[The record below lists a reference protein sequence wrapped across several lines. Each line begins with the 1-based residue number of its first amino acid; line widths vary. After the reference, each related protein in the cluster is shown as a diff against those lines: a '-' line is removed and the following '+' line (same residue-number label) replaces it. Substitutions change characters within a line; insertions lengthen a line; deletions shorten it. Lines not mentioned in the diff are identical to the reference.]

1 MDQASSISAGALKT
15 FVHRCGIVAG
25 LSPEDASRLVD
36 GVVEADLRGVASH
49 GVSRLPTY
57 LRALAGGVVNP
68 SPAVQVL
75 RSKGAVEVLDADN
88 GLGVIVG
95 QQAMERAV
103 NLAGEFGVGT
113 VSVRNSN
120 HSGMLAAH
128 VLKAPPHGAVGFFTS
143 NGPAI
148 MAPFGGREP
157 RLGNGP
163 VAYAIPRRQS
173 EPLVLDMACSATN
186 RGRIRLLAEAGETL
200 PPGWALDETG
210 LPTQD
215 ASAALRGVVL
225 PAGGHRG
232 SGLAVVNEV
241 LAAALPGASLAV
253 DMPRAFLQEGAR
265 VLDSWQ
271 CGHLAMAFDI
281 DAFTDMTSFLDEVE
295 RLCTALKDCPPVEGT
310 SEVLLPGEIES
321 RTKAARL
328 REGVPLSAAVIAR
341 LDEIADELSADRLDR

>member
-15 FVHRCGIVAG
+15 FVHRCGIAAG

-68 SPAVQVL
+68 RPAVQVL

-103 NLAGEFGVGT
+103 KRAGEFGVGT

-163 VAYAIPRRQS
+163 VAYAIPRRQAS
-173 EPLVLDMACSATN
+173 RSFWTWLAPQPTGAASGCSPKRARRSRPVGHWTRPAYLLRTPAPLCAVLC
-186 RGRIRLLAEAGETL
+186 
-200 PPGWALDETG
+200 
-210 LPTQD
+210 
-215 ASAALRGVVL
+215 
-225 PAGGHRG
+225 
-232 SGLAVVNEV
+232 
-241 LAAALPGASLAV
+241 
-253 DMPRAFLQEGAR
+253 
-265 VLDSWQ
+265 
-271 CGHLAMAFDI
+271 
-281 DAFTDMTSFLDEVE
+281 
-295 RLCTALKDCPPVEGT
+295 CPPAATGVQGWRSSMRYWLRRYRERRWPLTCLVRSYKKEQGSST
-310 SEVLLPGEIES
+310 PGNVVTWRWRLISTPS
-321 RTKAARL
+321 RT
-328 REGVPLSAAVIAR
+328 
-341 LDEIADELSADRLDR
+341 

>member
-15 FVHRCGIVAG
+15 FVHRCGTVAG

-49 GVSRLPTY
+49 GISRLPTY
-57 LRALAGGVVNP
+57 LRALARGVVNP
-68 SPAVQVL
+68 RPAVQVL

-103 NLAGEFGVGT
+103 NLAREFGVGT

-163 VAYAIPRRQS
+163 VALRHPSASERAARFGHGVLRNQPGPHPAFRRSGRDAPARLGTGRDRPTYAGRQRRFAWCC
-173 EPLVLDMACSATN
+173 VA
-186 RGRIRLLAEAGETL
+186 RRR
-200 PPGWALDETG
+200 PPGF
-210 LPTQD
+210 
-215 ASAALRGVVL
+215 RV
-225 PAGGHRG
+225 GGR
-232 SGLAVVNEV
+232 
-241 LAAALPGASLAV
+241 
-253 DMPRAFLQEGAR
+253 Q
-265 VLDSWQ
+265 
-271 CGHLAMAFDI
+271 
-281 DAFTDMTSFLDEVE
+281 
-295 RLCTALKDCPPVEGT
+295 
-310 SEVLLPGEIES
+310 
-321 RTKAARL
+321 
-328 REGVPLSAAVIAR
+328 
-341 LDEIADELSADRLDR
+341 